1 MALDAEI
8 LIGATLAIF
17 EKIGY
22 EIGKFEYF
30 RKNVQKSSKMKILT
44 RVSKIKKLSFR
55 NNVQKLDRIA
65 NLGMVRSS

>member
-30 RKNVQKSSKMKILT
+30 RKNVQKKFKNENINSS
-44 RVSKIKKLSFR
+44 
-55 NNVQKLDRIA
+55 Q
-65 NLGMVRSS
+65 